1 MVKIT
6 IDTHKY
12 ALPERL
18 TIKQWKQLVSYDFS
32 DTDQWPKIIATL
44 LNEDVSLLKTTT
56 LESQTLAIA
65 FTIEIMNKRSSYIVR
80 DFNSI
85 LFGEFIDLDIYMVQG
100 VEKNLETIV
109 NILSDGTDWADE
121 AMWLV
126 DQYSL
131 FRVHTYR
138 QYAGLFGIN
147 DQHDEDETDAE
158 RLEKTD
164 PNKIAKGWYRVIA
177 DLAEDDIL
185 RLDLITDQP
194 LKKALNFMAY
204 KKEKQLEENFRLM
217 QQKRHNELSRTRK

>member
-6 IDTHKY
+6 IENKKHI
-12 ALPERL
+12 LPERL
-18 TIKQWKQLVSYDFS
+18 TVKQWKQLVNYDYAN
-32 DTDQWPKIIATL
+32 TDQWPKIISIL
-44 LNEDVSLLKTTT
+44 LNEDIEVLKRCTLDSL
-56 LESQTLAIA
+56 TLAIA
-65 FTIEIMNKRSSYIVR
+65 FTVECMNRRREFKVR
-80 DFNSI
+80 DFNDI
-85 LFGEFIDLDIYMVQG
+85 LFGEFIDLDIYMVMG
-100 VEKNLETIV
+100 VEKHLEQIV
-109 NILSDGTDWADE
+109 EILSEGTEWADE

-147 DQHDEDETDAE
+147 DRKDDDDEDDE
-158 RLEKTD
+158 LEKWD
-164 PNKIAKGWYRVIA
+164 SKKVAKGWYRVIT

-185 RLDLITDQP
+185 KIDQITDQP

-217 QQKRHNELSRTRK
+217 QQKRQQEMARR

>member
-6 IDTHKY
+6 IENNKY

-18 TIKQWKQLVSYDFS
+18 TIKQWRLLVNFDYA
-32 DTDQWPKIIATL
+32 DTEQWPKIIAVL
-44 LNEDVSLLKTTT
+44 LNEDVEVLKRCTLDSL
-56 LESQTLAIA
+56 TLAIA
-65 FTIEIMNKRSSYIVR
+65 FTVECMNRRREYRVR
-80 DFNSI
+80 DFNEI
-85 LFGEFIDLDIYMVQG
+85 LFGEFIDLDIYMVMG
-100 VEKNLETIV
+100 VEKHLDQIV
-109 NILSDGTDWADE
+109 EILSEGTEWADE

-147 DQHDEDETDAE
+147 ERLEQDEDEE
-158 RLEKTD
+158 EKWD
-164 PNKIAKGWYRVIA
+164 SKKIAKGWYRVIT
-177 DLAEDDIL
+177 DLAQDDIL
-185 RLDLITDQP
+185 RIDLITDQP

-217 QQKRHNELSRTRK
+217 QQKRQNDLSRNR

>member
-6 IDTHKY
+6 IENNKY

-18 TIKQWKQLVSYDFS
+18 TIKQWRLLVNFDYA
-32 DTDQWPKIIATL
+32 DTEQWPKIIAVL
-44 LNEDVSLLKTTT
+44 LNEDVEVLKRCTLDSL
-56 LESQTLAIA
+56 TLAIA
-65 FTIEIMNKRSSYIVR
+65 FTVECMNRRREYRVR
-80 DFNSI
+80 DFNDI
-85 LFGEFIDLDIYMVQG
+85 LFGEFIDLDIYMVMG
-100 VEKNLETIV
+100 VEKHLDQIV
-109 NILSDGTDWADE
+109 EILSEGTEWADE

-147 DQHDEDETDAE
+147 ERLEQDEDEE
-158 RLEKTD
+158 EKWD
-164 PNKIAKGWYRVIA
+164 SKKIAKGWYRVIT
-177 DLAEDDIL
+177 DLAQDDIL
-185 RLDLITDQP
+185 RIDLITDQP

-217 QQKRHNELSRTRK
+217 QQKRQNDLSRNR